1 MRYLYRFLGFL
12 LFLMVVGFALKNS
25 EVVTVNYYLGYQWQ
39 APLVLVLLL
48 FFAVG
53 AVVGVLTSLGYLF
66 RQRKEILGLKRE
78 LRQRT
83 AHAGT
88 DNKGEGKLPA

>member
-12 LFLMVVGFALKNS
+12 LFLMVVGFAVKNS
-25 EVVTVNYYLGYQWQ
+25 EVVTVYYYLGYQWQ

-48 FFAVG
+48 FFVVG
-53 AVVGVLTSLGYLF
+53 AVVGVLASLGYLF

-78 LRQRT
+78 LRQRA
-83 AHAGT
+83 AHTEA